1 VPQATIEVKLKNQR
15 THQLILGKPDFNR
28 NFLYTKDPA
37 AKPAGNVD
45 VLLVSTDFENAVNR
59 QLSEWKSQ
67 DATKL
72 NSSNE
77 PKPKDQ
83 ASPSPSP

>member
-1 VPQATIEVKLKNQR
+1 VKLKNQR

-28 NFLYTKDPA
+28 NFLYAQADPA

-77 PKPKDQ
+77 PKPKESDQ

>member
-1 VPQATIEVKLKNQR
+1 VKLKNQR

-28 NFLYTKDPA
+28 NFLYAQADPA

-67 DATKL
+67 DATK
-72 NSSNE
+72 
-77 PKPKDQ
+77 Q
-83 ASPSPSP
+83 QFQRT